1 MSSPALHPDV
11 REHVAALARLS
22 EMALELGGESLPSRL
37 EWAGCRA
44 ELAALELF
52 TEHAPGVY
60 SMPVI
65 LPDACRYMR
74 QWANKWEYRVNEE
87 EEPEYQIPEIAL
99 KHRHPPTYEE
109 CAQVF
114 DEVLRPAFNVL
125 YRLDPENITSIQLA
139 RYTPDNTSKGNWHRD
154 EDSDC
159 TAVVNLGSQHVGGG
173 TRLFVAGQSVHVPPL
188 PIGHAL
194 LFLGRTTL
202 HCGSEVLEGQRDLLV
217 FWSTL

>member
-11 REHVAALARLS
+11 VPHVAALARLS

-60 SMPVI
+60 SMPLLQSWACDNLVI
-65 LPDACRYMR
+65 AGNHLGYVPND
-74 QWANKWEYRVNEE
+74 E

-109 CAQVF
+109 CARVF

-125 YRLDPENITSIQLA
+125 YRLDPENITSVQLA

-159 TAVVNLGSQHVGGG
+159 TAVVNLGSQHRGGG